1 MALTM
6 WTNVISEK
14 RLDTDELAAFRVR
27 AHRLY
32 EANESLF
39 EDESEAL
46 SALGVVSAFE
56 AAADRASWRTLRH
69 AVAS

>member
-14 RLDTDELAAFRVR
+14 RLDTDELAGFRAR

-32 EANESLF
+32 EANVNLF
-39 EDESEAL
+39 EDEREAL
-46 SALGVVSAFE
+46 SALGVVSMFE
-56 AAADRASWRTLRH
+56 AAAQGMSWQPLHAAMAS
-69 AVAS
+69 

>member
-14 RLDTDELAAFRVR
+14 RLDTDELAAFRAR

-32 EANESLF
+32 EANLSLF

-46 SALGVVSAFE
+46 SALGVVSVFD
-56 AAADRASWRTLRH
+56 AAAERSFRPVLHHAIAS
-69 AVAS
+69 

>member
-14 RLDTDELAAFRVR
+14 RLDTDELAAFRAR

-32 EANESLF
+32 EANLSLF

-46 SALGVVSAFE
+46 SALGVVSVFD
-56 AAADRASWRTLRH
+56 AAAVHSFRPMLHHAIAS
-69 AVAS
+69 

>member
-14 RLDTDELAAFRVR
+14 RLDSDELAAFRAQ

-32 EANESLF
+32 EANLSLF

-46 SALGVVSAFE
+46 SALGVVSVFD
-56 AAADRASWRTLRH
+56 AAAQRSLRPALHH
-69 AVAS
+69 ALAC

>member
-14 RLDTDELAAFRVR
+14 RLDSDELEAFRAR

-39 EDESEAL
+39 EDEREAL
-46 SALGVVSAFE
+46 SALGVVSMFD
-56 AAADRASWRTLRH
+56 AAAERMPWNTLHTAIAS
-69 AVAS
+69 

>member
-14 RLDTDELAAFRVR
+14 RLDADELAAFRVR

-32 EANESLF
+32 EANLSLF
-39 EDESEAL
+39 EDEREAL
-46 SALGVVSAFE
+46 SALGVVSVFE
-56 AAADRASWRTLRH
+56 AAAERSSWPALHAAIAS
-69 AVAS
+69 